1 MALLRLP
8 KAGATAGLAAAGA
21 FTGAATSRAGAAGAA
36 CGAAATACDDR
47 TAGLA
52 GVVPRARSAASNGA
66 VVTAG
71 DVGRGGTA
79 RRPSVNEAG
88 GFALCSTADAG
99 PNPGLTAPPSASA
112 AGLAH

>member
-1 MALLRLP
+1 
-8 KAGATAGLAAAGA
+8 
-21 FTGAATSRAGAAGAA
+21 AGAAGAA

-88 GFALCSTADAG
+88 GFALCSTAGAG

-112 AGLAH
+112 AGLAHAETTAVGTGGVAGSSASSAAAVV